1 MSDKKSS
8 NGQKISSQVSNS
20 QLPVEIRGWN
30 WGAFLLNWIW
40 GIGNDTYRAFWV
52 FVPGVNIVMLIAL
65 GLKGNEWAWRHGEWQ
80 SAEHFKQVQR
90 KWRNAGFIFTGIIV
104 VFCVISVFGINALF
118 KNSDAYK
125 VSFAQVSDSKE
136 VQSRIGSPLDS
147 GFITGSITTSGP
159 DGTASLAY
167 PVEGP
172 KGEAKV
178 ALYASKKLN
187 KWTLECLVVN
197 YKSVEE
203 QTIIVPCD

>member
-8 NGQKISSQVSNS
+8 NGQKISSQVNNS

-65 GLKGNEWAWRHGEWQ
+65 GLKGNEWAWRHREWQ

-147 GFITGSITTSGP
+147 GFIIGSITTSGP